1 MFPTKLS
8 QPQREATLDLLLLG
22 IYADGA
28 VRLAE
33 NERVYDLLSAYGW
46 ESYQDARE
54 YSQAATSRAR
64 GALETEIALELFF
77 AGISARMGDD
87 GVKELA
93 LALLARLIESDD
105 AATESE
111 ADFYQRAKTAFGV

>member
-1 MFPTKLS
+1 MFPTQLT

-28 VRLAE
+28 IRLNE
-33 NERVYDLLSAYGW
+33 NERVYDLLSPFGW
-46 ESYQDARE
+46 ESFQDARE
-54 YSQAATSRAR
+54 YSQTAISRAR
-64 GALETEIALELFF
+64 GALENEETLGLFL
-77 AGISARMGDD
+77 ADISARLVDED
-87 GVKELA
+87 VKNLA
-93 LALLARLIESDD
+93 LALLARLIEADN

>member
-8 QPQREATLDLLLLG
+8 QPQREAVLDLLLLG
-22 IYADGA
+22 MYADGA

-33 NERVYDLLSAYGW
+33 NERVYDLISPFGW

-54 YSQAATSRAR
+54 YSQAATARAR
-64 GALETEIALELFF
+64 AANENDDAT
-77 AGISARMGDD
+77 GIFLLDVSARLQNDD
-87 GVKELA
+87 VKKLA

-111 ADFYQRAKTAFGV
+111 ADFYQKAKTTFGV

>member
-1 MFPTKLS
+1 MFPTRLT

-22 IYADGA
+22 IYADSA

-33 NERVYDLLSAYGW
+33 NASIYDLLSPFGW
-46 ESYQDARE
+46 ESYQTAQDYA
-54 YSQAATSRAR
+54 QTATSRAR
-64 GALETEIALELFF
+64 AAIETEGKLSEYLV
-77 AGISARMGDD
+77 GISARLESD
-87 GVKELA
+87 GVKTLA

-111 ADFYQRAKTAFGV
+111 ADFYQTAKTALGV

>member
-1 MFPTKLS
+1 MFPNRLT

-28 VRLAE
+28 VRLSE
-33 NERVYDLLSAYGW
+33 NERIYDLISPFGW

-54 YSQAATSRAR
+54 YSQTATSRAR
-64 GALETEIALELFF
+64 GALENETFLAAYL
-77 AGISARMGDD
+77 AGINNRLEDED
-87 GVKELA
+87 VKKLA
-93 LALLARLIESDD
+93 LALLARLIESDN

-111 ADFYQRAKTAFGV
+111 ADFYQQAKTAFGV

>member
-1 MFPTKLS
+1 MFPTKLT
-8 QPQREATLDLLLLG
+8 QPQREGVLDLLLLG
-22 IYADGA
+22 LYADST

-33 NERVYDLLSAYGW
+33 NERIYDLISSFGW
-46 ESYQDARE
+46 DSYQDARE

-64 GALETEIALELFF
+64 GALESEEDLADFF
-77 AGISARMGDD
+77 AAISSRLGNDD
-87 GVKELA
+87 VKKLA

-111 ADFYQRAKTAFGV
+111 ADFYQQAKTAFGV

>member
-1 MFPTKLS
+1 MHPTHLN

-28 VRLAE
+28 IRLSE
-33 NERVYDLLSAYGW
+33 NERVYDLISGYKW

-54 YSQAATSRAR
+54 YSQTAISRAR
-64 GALETEIALELFF
+64 AALETDAALQVFL
-77 AGISARMGDD
+77 AGISARLGNDD
-87 GVKELA
+87 VKNLA
-93 LALLARLIESDD
+93 LALLARLIEADD

-111 ADFYQRAKTAFGV
+111 ADFYQTAKTAFGV

>member
-1 MFPTKLS
+1 MFPTKLT
-8 QPQREATLDLLLLG
+8 QPQREAVLDLLLLG
-22 IYADGA
+22 IYADNT

-33 NERVYDLLSAYGW
+33 NERIYDLISPFGW

-64 GALETEIALELFF
+64 GATENEENLADFL
-77 AGISARMGDD
+77 AGISVRLGNED
-87 GVKELA
+87 VKKLA
-93 LALLARLIESDD
+93 LALLSRLIESDD

-111 ADFYQRAKTAFGV
+111 ADFYQQAKTAFGV